1 MIGHGVGKNEMSD
14 QKALCEAVENGY
26 ADMVEL
32 LINDKNDFNHKDA
45 ASCSFGKPLICC
57 LYFAK

>member
-45 ASCSFGKPLICC
+45 NSKAMLHHAA
-57 LYFAK
+57 LENH